1 MGREKENKAI
11 GVHEIRVIPP
21 LMFFLI
27 KNWEIEQEYK
37 IMTKDKQIIFEWTI
51 MGNRLNGNSL
61 Y

>member
-1 MGREKENKAI
+1 MRNDLK
-11 GVHEIRVIPP
+11 
-21 LMFFLI
+21 LFFLI
-27 KNWEIEQEYK
+27 KNWEIKQEYK